1 MNLLVTGAAGFTGS
15 AHVRTRRAPEE
26 PAAPRATVL
35 DEPTCAGTLDN
46 LELGHPRLESRY
58 GVRGRGFVRT
68 MTEPE
73 ARRDTVDI
81 VDDQRGSRP
90 GAPTSPS
97 GSPDLGPRTGRDV
110 SGVPHATS
118 SGETTWYDLARE
130 VFLLEADPDRVHPV
144 GGVAFVRPAP
154 RPAYSALAHG
164 RRQSLGLP
172 PLRDRRSALHEAL
185 PRIRKESPA

>member
-1 MNLLVTGAAGFTGS
+1 M
-15 AHVRTRRAPEE
+15 
-26 PAAPRATVL
+26 
-35 DEPTCAGTLDN
+35 
-46 LELGHPRLESRY
+46 ESRY
-58 GVRGRGFVRT
+58 GGRGRCLVRT
-68 MTEPE
+68 TTEPE
-73 ARRDTVDI
+73 ARRDTVDV

-97 GSPDLGPRTGRDV
+97 GSPDLRPRTGRDV

-130 VFLLEADPDRVHPV
+130 VFLLGADPDRVHPV
-144 GGVAFVRPAP
+144 GGAAFVRSAP